1 MRIGFCTQYKEERIR
16 FAKEAGFEGVEVS
29 ISADSPLDPRI
40 VKDDE
45 VKRAKE
51 VLDENGIKLLSLFH
65 FFEYGAKDEQK
76 RKEAIETFPR
86 ALEMAKI
93 LGTNILTVNS
103 FTLEEGDLQSR
114 IKYFKEVFT
123 SFAKQAEDKGMKI
136 GIENCPHEL
145 NNLAYSPKMWEVVF
159 QEVPSKALGLEYDP
173 SHLVWQQ
180 IDYLKAI
187 YDFGDRIYAFHAKDT
202 EVMKDKLGKS
212 GVLQGLFEGSVWKS
226 DWWRYRLPG
235 YGEVDWKRVF
245 VALADIGYNGDI
257 NIEHEDPVFGGDKT
271 DEGLKRG
278 LKYLKQ
284 FIL

>member
-1 MRIGFCTQYKEERIR
+1 
-16 FAKEAGFEGVEVS
+16 
-29 ISADSPLDPRI
+29 
-40 VKDDE
+40 
-45 VKRAKE
+45 
-51 VLDENGIKLLSLFH
+51 
-65 FFEYGAKDEQK
+65 
-76 RKEAIETFPR
+76 
-86 ALEMAKI
+86 
-93 LGTNILTVNS
+93 
-103 FTLEEGDLQSR
+103 
-114 IKYFKEVFT
+114 
-123 SFAKQAEDKGMKI
+123 MKI

-145 NNLAYSPKMWEVVF
+145 NNLAYSPKMWEVIF

-235 YGEVDWKRVF
+235 YGEVDWKKVF